1 MFVLAGLPDII
12 EKLSTSHHSS
22 IRILRQLK
30 IKELNVEDR
39 IAVIDKAINSDGQK
53 QITSEARNIISTLSE
68 GYPQFIQQFGF
79 SAFEYNS
86 DGKIN
91 KSDVYTS
98 AFMSGGALDAIGTE
112 SYNLM
117 YNTQVQSDEYRQV
130 LSIMANKS
138 MSGSSHE
145 WIKKNDINND
155 FDGNEDTVTNALK
168 TLTFRKIILKNP
180 SKRGEYK
187 LQQRGFALWI
197 KLFGKRQ

>member
-1 MFVLAGLPDII
+1 
-12 EKLSTSHHSS
+12 
-22 IRILRQLK
+22 
-30 IKELNVEDR
+30 
-39 IAVIDKAINSDGQK
+39 
-53 QITSEARNIISTLSE
+53 
-68 GYPQFIQQFGF
+68 
-79 SAFEYNS
+79 
-86 DGKIN
+86 
-91 KSDVYTS
+91 
-98 AFMSGGALDAIGTE
+98 MSGGALDAIGTE